1 MENGMCETNDASTV
15 AAFDDQDT
23 HADRELDAVT
33 GGAFPIVMAQMA
45 LAANRVDISS
55 LSIVKYLD

>member
-1 MENGMCETNDASTV
+1 MSETNDASSV

-23 HADRELDAVT
+23 YADRELDAVT